1 MWRKIANV
9 GGLTLLSRLFGFVRD
24 VIMAA
29 VLGAGPLADAFM
41 VAFRLP
47 NHFRTIFAEGAFNAA
62 FVPRY
67 AAALVRDGPAGA
79 RNFAENVLGLTL
91 LVQAVLLVVALLF
104 APAMVAVLAPGF
116 TEEPGQVALTAEL
129 LRATF
134 PYLLLI
140 SAMTLLAGMLAGHD
154 RFAAAAAAPI
164 LLNIC
169 LIAAL
174 LSASLFK
181 TPAHALAWG
190 VLAAGF
196 AQLALV
202 LADFLWA
209 GLRMSL
215 TWPRLTAEVR
225 DFLRGFGPAVLGA
238 AGPQIGM
245 LADTIIA
252 SMLPSGSVSFLYYAD
267 RLYQLPVAVIGLA
280 IGTVLLPE
288 LSRRIAAKDDSGA
301 LIRLNRALD
310 GSMLLT
316 LPFVALFL
324 VAAEPVIALLFGRGA
339 FGADAIAGSAMALT
353 SYAVGLPAVIAL
365 RSVVSAFYAR
375 GDTATPVKALAIAT
389 IVNVGLKLVLVGPL
403 AVAGLALATA
413 VAAWVNF
420 CILVFLLKR
429 ADRFQP
435 DRRSTQALGTAVVAF
450 AAALAAFI
458 VAGMFTPMAHGLV
471 PALPDLAPVVLL
483 VAAGWGAYVLVAAA
497 GVLVFRL
504 R

>member
-1 MWRKIANV
+1 
-9 GGLTLLSRLFGFVRD
+9 
-24 VIMAA
+24 
-29 VLGAGPLADAFM
+29 
-41 VAFRLP
+41 
-47 NHFRTIFAEGAFNAA
+47 
-62 FVPRY
+62 
-67 AAALVRDGPAGA
+67 
-79 RNFAENVLGLTL
+79 
-91 LVQAVLLVVALLF
+91 
-104 APAMVAVLAPGF
+104 
-116 TEEPGQVALTAEL
+116 
-129 LRATF
+129 
-134 PYLLLI
+134 
-140 SAMTLLAGMLAGHD
+140 
-154 RFAAAAAAPI
+154 
-164 LLNIC
+164 
-169 LIAAL
+169 
-174 LSASLFK
+174 
-181 TPAHALAWG
+181 
-190 VLAAGF
+190 
-196 AQLALV
+196 
-202 LADFLWA
+202 
-209 GLRMSL
+209 
-215 TWPRLTAEVR
+215 
-225 DFLRGFGPAVLGA
+225 VLGA

>member
-1 MWRKIANV
+1 MWRKIASV

-67 AAALVRDGPAGA
+67 AGTLVRAGPAAA
-79 RNFAENVLGLTL
+79 RDFAENVLGLTL
-91 LVQAVLLVVALLF
+91 LVQAVLLVLALVFAREMVAL
-104 APAMVAVLAPGF
+104 LAPGF
-116 TEEPGQVALTAEL
+116 TDEPGQVTLTAEL

-134 PYLLLI
+134 PYLLLV

-169 LIAAL
+169 LIGAL
-174 LSASLFK
+174 LSAALFE

-202 LADFLWA
+202 LAAFIGA

-215 TWPRLTAEVR
+215 KRPRLTAEVR
-225 DFLRGFGPAVLGA
+225 GFLRGFGPAVLGA
-238 AGPQIGM
+238 AGPQIAM

-252 SMLPSGSVSFLYYAD
+252 SLLPSGSVSFLYYAD

-288 LSRRIAAKDDSGA
+288 LSRRIAAQDHSGA
-301 LIRLNRALD
+301 LVRLNRALD

-339 FGADAIAGSAMALT
+339 FGPEAIAGSAMALT

-375 GDTATPVKALAIAT
+375 GDTATPVRALAVAT

-403 AVAGLALATA
+403 AVGGLALATA

-420 CILVFLLKR
+420 GILVYLLKR
-429 ADRFQP
+429 EDRFQP
-435 DRRSTQALGTAVVAF
+435 DRRSVQALGTAVAAF

-458 VAGMFTPMAHGLV
+458 VAGMFAPMAHGLV
-471 PALPDLAPVVLL
+471 PAFPDLVPVALL
-483 VAAGWGAYVLVAAA
+483 VAAGWGTYALVAAA